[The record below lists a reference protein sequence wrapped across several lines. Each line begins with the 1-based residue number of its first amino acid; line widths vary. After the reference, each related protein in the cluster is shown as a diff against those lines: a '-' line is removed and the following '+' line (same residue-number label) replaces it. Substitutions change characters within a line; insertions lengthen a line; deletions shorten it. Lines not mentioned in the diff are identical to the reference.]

1 MMEVELRAFLTSELY
16 DSLEKYLTT
25 NCTFLGKEKQITY
38 YLDFDV
44 DTRIQISNKKSR
56 IWQKLGVIHDDSRK
70 EIDIP
75 LQKEDGL
82 NMLELFKNLGSK
94 IKIAW
99 FRERKS
105 FTNGVLKIELDNT
118 IGYGK
123 ILEVEILCN
132 ENEVENSK
140 KIIQNFFK
148 ELGVDI
154 SNKEVF
160 NESFK
165 QYLEN
170 WINLTKRLDE
180 NWINS

>member
-1 MMEVELRAFLTSELY
+1 MIEVELRAFLSDELF
-16 DSLEKYLTT
+16 DSLEQYL
-25 NCTFLGKEKQITY
+25 NNSCTFISKEKQITY

-44 DTRIQISNKKSR
+44 DTRIQISEKKSR

-105 FTNGVLKIELDNT
+105 FTKGVLKIELDNT

-123 ILEVEILCN
+123 ILEVEILCK

-140 KIIQNFFK
+140 KIIQNYFK
-148 ELGVDI
+148 ELGVEI
-154 SNKEVF
+154 SSKELF
-160 NESFK
+160 NECFK
-165 QYLEN
+165 KYLGN
-170 WINLTKRLDE
+170 WTNLTKGLDE
-180 NWINS
+180 NWVNS